1 MKYGVMNCW
10 DVSKIKDMSTAFF
23 SESSYY
29 GEVDDNINEPI
40 QCWDVSNVTSMY
52 GMFAFLAS
60 FNQPLNR

>member
-1 MKYGVMNCW
+1 MNCW

-23 SESSYY
+23 SELSYH

-40 QCWDVSNVTSMY
+40 QCWDVRNVTSMY